1 MLKNCIFKVSVDTK
15 KWLKAAGVR
24 AVKTV
29 AQAAIAGIGTA
40 AALGQ
45 VDWRYVV
52 SASVLAGVISI
63 LTSIAGIPEA
73 PAEETEDSEGE

>member
-1 MLKNCIFKVSVDTK
+1 MLKNCVFKVSVDNR
-15 KWLKAAGVR
+15 KWLKAAGIR

-45 VDWRYVV
+45 VDWKYVL
-52 SASVLAGVISI
+52 SASVMAGVISI
-63 LTSIAGIPEA
+63 LTSIAGIQEVG
-73 PAEETEDSEGE
+73 DSEGG

>member
-1 MLKNCIFKVSVDTK
+1 MLKNCVFKVSVDTK
-15 KWLKAAGVR
+15 RWLKAAAVR

-45 VDWRYVV
+45 VDWKYVA
-52 SASVLAGVISI
+52 SASILAGVISV
-63 LTSIAGIPEA
+63 LTSIAGIPEVTEKES
-73 PAEETEDSEGE
+73 EE

>member
-1 MLKNCIFKVSVDTK
+1 MLENCVFKVSVDTK

-40 AALGQ
+40 AAMGQ
-45 VDWRYVV
+45 VDWKYVF
-52 SASVLAGVISI
+52 SASILAGVISV
-63 LTSIAGIPEA
+63 LTSIAGIPET

>member
-1 MLKNCIFKVSVDTK
+1 MLKNCVFKVSVDTK
-15 KWLKAAGVR
+15 KWAKAAGIR

-45 VDWRYVV
+45 VDWKYVA

-63 LTSIAGIPEA
+63 LTSIAGIPEVDS
-73 PAEETEDSEGE
+73 EDSEGE